1 MLKINNIKVVVEEKP
16 IIKGI
21 TLSIDSG
28 EVVAVMGPNGSGKS
42 TLAYALAGH
51 PKYIVKFQD
60 TNSKKQTVSKSK
72 NSNLNHNYGIW
83 LDGDDLTKLSPD
95 KRAEKGLFL
104 ASQYPVAIPGLT
116 INSFLWQIF
125 KKRSQSS
132 EVRGQKKMSVVEF
145 RLWLEKLAK
154 SLGIGPDLLKR
165 GLNDG
170 FSGGERKKIEI
181 LQMLV
186 FNPKYVILDEIDSG
200 LDVDALN
207 VIAKTVAAE
216 VKGKKMGVL
225 VITHYNRILK
235 YLKPDRVVV
244 MEDGKIAMEGD
255 GRLAE
260 EIEEAGYQSDETK

>member
-28 EVVAVMGPNGSGKS
+28 EVVALMGPNGSGKS

-51 PKYIVKFQD
+51 PKYLIEGKM
-60 TNSKKQTVSKSK
+60 T
-72 NSNLNHNYGIW
+72 

-116 INSFLWQIF
+116 INSFLWQVY
-125 KKRSQSS
+125 KKRIPT
-132 EVRGQKKMSVVEF
+132 EDNKKISVIEF
-145 RLWLEKLAK
+145 RNRLEKLAK
-154 SLGIGPDLLKR
+154 SLGIGSDLLKR

-216 VKGKKMGVL
+216 VKNKKIGVL

-244 MEDGKIAMEGD
+244 MEDGKIVMEGD
-255 GRLAE
+255 GKLAE
-260 EIEEAGYQSDETK
+260 EIEEAGYQNDEAK